1 MRAMC
6 LLMTVACVGSSSVAI
21 ALQISPVVRRKNV
34 GADGPPPD
42 TRPSSWSAL
51 ADAAFSSSASRVMAK
66 RRRSM
71 SQSLI
76 CRAWESGGATAFSG
90 LDWVEP
96 GDGSVRGARAGATT

>member
-1 MRAMC
+1 
-6 LLMTVACVGSSSVAI
+6 
-21 ALQISPVVRRKNV
+21 
-34 GADGPPPD
+34 
-42 TRPSSWSAL
+42 
-51 ADAAFSSSASRVMAK
+51 
-66 RRRSM
+66 M